1 MKKVLFLILASFLV
15 LGACGN
21 SEESKS
27 EDKKETKASDTKSK
41 KDDKKKDED
50 KESDKDKESDE
61 NKESDDTS
69 NSSDKAKEADNVQNK
84 QTNEKE
90 EQKTSENESQNRALT
105 KEEISQQM
113 KNGVNVNGM
122 VDADGDT
129 WYQAPGN
136 GDVVGYTK
144 PNGTQCTVGG
154 CVTPAQQERMDA
166 EQDDAEQYDETDDVN
181 AEINSAETEDE
192 QVEALRKKY
201 NGGLSSGELQTK
213 TAIEQGYYDGDNAD
227 EVYNKIEEREA
238 EIESG
243 KYDQYKN

>member
-1 MKKVLFLILASFLV
+1 MKKVLFLLFASFLV
-15 LGACGN
+15 LAACGQ
-21 SEESKS
+21 EESKS
-27 EDKKETKASDTKSK
+27 EDNKETKASDKKSK
-41 KDDKKKDED
+41 EDDKKKDED
-50 KESDKDKESDE
+50 KESDK
-61 NKESDDTS
+61 SDDTS
-69 NSSDKAKEADNVQNK
+69 TGSDKAIEADNVQKK

-90 EQKTSENESQNRALT
+90 KQTTSGNESQNRALT

-122 VDADGDT
+122 VDVDGDT

-144 PNGTQCTVGG
+144 PDGTQCTVGG
-154 CVTPAQQERMDA
+154 CVTPAQQEKMDA
-166 EQDDAEQYDETDDVN
+166 EQDNEGQYDETDDVN

-213 TAIEQGYYDGDNAD
+213 TAIEQGYYDGDDAD

>member
-1 MKKVLFLILASFLV
+1 MKKMLFLILASFLV
-15 LGACGN
+15 LTACGQ
-21 SEESKS
+21 EESKS
-27 EDKKETKASDTKSK
+27 EDKKETKSSDKESK
-41 KDDKKKDED
+41 KDEKSNDNKKSD
-50 KESDKDKESDE
+50 KEQDK
-61 NKESDDTS
+61 SDDKS
-69 NSSDKAKEADNVQNK
+69 NGYDKAKEEDNEQNK
-84 QTNEKE
+84 QTNENQ
-90 EQKTSENESQNRALT
+90 EQTTSENESQNRALT

-144 PNGTQCTVGG
+144 PDGTQCTVGG

-166 EQDDAEQYDETDDVN
+166 EQDNEEQYNEKDDVN

-213 TAIEQGYYDGDNAD
+213 TAIEQGYYDGDDAD
-227 EVYNKIEEREA
+227 EIYNKIEEREA

>member
-1 MKKVLFLILASFLV
+1 MKRILFVLLVSFLA
-15 LGACGN
+15 LAACGN

-27 EDKKETKASDTKSK
+27 DDKKETKSSNEKNKKDNKKSN
-41 KDDKKKDED
+41 DDKKSD
-50 KESDKDKESDE
+50 KEKEESND
-61 NKESDDTS
+61 NSDDTD
-69 NSSDKAKEADNVQNK
+69 NVKVADNEQSE
-84 QTNEKE
+84 QT
-90 EQKTSENESQNRALT
+90 TSENKSQNKALT

-144 PNGTQCTVGG
+144 PDGTQCTVGG

-166 EQDDAEQYDETDDVN
+166 EQDNEEQYDETDDVN

-192 QVEALRKKY
+192 QLEALRKKY

-213 TAIEQGYYDGDNAD
+213 TAIEQGYYDGDDAD

-238 EIESG
+238 DIESG
-243 KYDQYKN
+243 KYDHYKN

>member
-1 MKKVLFLILASFLV
+1 MKKVLFLLLASFLV
-15 LGACGN
+15 LTACGQ
-21 SEESKS
+21 EENKL
-27 EDKKETKASDTKSK
+27 EDNKETKSSSKESK
-41 KDDKKKDED
+41 KDDKKSDDD
-50 KESDKDKESDE
+50 KESDKEKDK
-61 NKESDDTS
+61 SDDTS
-69 NSSDKAKEADNVQNK
+69 NGSDKAKEADNVQNK
-84 QTNEKE
+84 QTNENE
-90 EQKTSENESQNRALT
+90 EQTTSENESQNRALT

-144 PNGTQCTVGG
+144 PDGTQCTVGG

-166 EQDDAEQYDETDDVN
+166 EQDNEEQYDETDDVN

-213 TAIEQGYYDGDNAD
+213 TAIEQGYYDGDDAD

>member
-1 MKKVLFLILASFLV
+1 MKRILFLLLASFLV
-15 LGACGN
+15 LAACGN
-21 SEESKS
+21 KEESKL
-27 EDKKETKASDTKSK
+27 EDNKETKSSSKESK
-41 KDDKKKDED
+41 KDDKKSDDD
-50 KESDKDKESDE
+50 KESDKEKDK
-61 NKESDDTS
+61 SDDTS
-69 NSSDKAKEADNVQNK
+69 NGSDKAKEADNVQNK
-84 QTNEKE
+84 QTNENE
-90 EQKTSENESQNRALT
+90 EQTTSENESQNRALT

-144 PNGTQCTVGG
+144 PDGTQCTVGG

-166 EQDDAEQYDETDDVN
+166 EQDNEEQYDETDDVN

-213 TAIEQGYYDGDNAD
+213 TAIEQGYYDGDDAD

>member
-1 MKKVLFLILASFLV
+1 MKRILFVLLVSFLA
-15 LGACGN
+15 LAACGN

-27 EDKKETKASDTKSK
+27 DDKKETKSSNEKNKKDNKKSN
-41 KDDKKKDED
+41 DDKKSD
-50 KESDKDKESDE
+50 KEKEESND
-61 NKESDDTS
+61 NSDDTD
-69 NSSDKAKEADNVQNK
+69 NVKVADNEQSE
-84 QTNEKE
+84 QT
-90 EQKTSENESQNRALT
+90 TSENKSQNKALT

-144 PNGTQCTVGG
+144 PDGTQCTVGG

-166 EQDDAEQYDETDDVN
+166 EQDNEEQYDETDDVN

-201 NGGLSSGELQTK
+201 NGDLSSGELQTK
-213 TAIEQGYYDGDNAD
+213 TAIEQGYYDGDDAD

-238 EIESG
+238 DIESG
-243 KYDQYKN
+243 KYDHYKN

>member
-1 MKKVLFLILASFLV
+1 MKKVLFLLLASFLV
-15 LGACGN
+15 LTACGN
-21 SEESKS
+21 KEESKS
-27 EDKKETKASDTKSK
+27 EDKKETKSSSEESK
-41 KDDKKKDED
+41 KDDKKSDDD
-50 KESDKDKESDE
+50 KESDKEKDK
-61 NKESDDTS
+61 SDDTS
-69 NSSDKAKEADNVQNK
+69 NGSDKAKEADNVQNK
-84 QTNEKE
+84 QTNENE
-90 EQKTSENESQNRALT
+90 EQTTSENESQNRALT

-144 PNGTQCTVGG
+144 PDGTQCTVGG

-166 EQDDAEQYDETDDVN
+166 EQDNEEQYDETDDVN

-213 TAIEQGYYDGDNAD
+213 TAIEQGYYDGDDAD

>member
-1 MKKVLFLILASFLV
+1 MKRILFVLLVSFLA
-15 LGACGN
+15 LAACGN

-27 EDKKETKASDTKSK
+27 DDKKETKSSNEKNKKDNKKSN
-41 KDDKKKDED
+41 DDKKSD
-50 KESDKDKESDE
+50 KEKEESND
-61 NKESDDTS
+61 NSDDTD
-69 NSSDKAKEADNVQNK
+69 NVKVADNEQSE
-84 QTNEKE
+84 QT
-90 EQKTSENESQNRALT
+90 TSENKSQNKALT

-144 PNGTQCTVGG
+144 PDGTQCTVGG

-166 EQDDAEQYDETDDVN
+166 EQDNEEQYDETDDVN

-213 TAIEQGYYDGDNAD
+213 TAIEQGYYDGDDAD

-238 EIESG
+238 DIESG
-243 KYDQYKN
+243 KYDHYKN